1 MTVLLA
7 FDRRT
12 NSLYA
17 TIRQTFT
24 VWIVP
29 FSLWQA
35 NVQLVCLLNLAHLP
49 VDENK
54 QPLLSQGDSSHTN
67 GDKNITT
74 SPERRYFI
82 RGQQDHYQLNDILKF
97 IAPLG
102 ASTLYYLLQ
111 LFATFLSAVGVAL
124 LWPVTSVY
132 ERGLTKPDENSEKNA
147 REGY

>member
-102 ASTLYYLLQ
+102 ASTLYYLCQ